1 MYRET
6 QSAKNQRLSKKTVI
20 SVIVVIV
27 IVASLY
33 ITRFFE
39 YDIANR
45 RSAMTEYAVA
55 MRQGSQYLATEMRA
69 YAATGD
75 NVHYDNY
82 QNENNNVKRV
92 SNSLVALEN
101 MGLTAEETS
110 LAETVVSTSEG
121 LIPIEKKVLELVKN
135 ADGKRN
141 EEAIKLAF
149 GSEHENGVNKIADL
163 SEQLI
168 ESIKSRM
175 AVKTNIILGIGMFVQ
190 LIALISLIYVLK
202 IQKQYVNFV
211 KDEMLAPIL
220 EIEHQLSY
228 LSQGILDSEFS
239 LKEDGTEI
247 GKMIGAIKETKSF
260 LHDIIG
266 DISEDMARLAD
277 GDVSFNV
284 EGNYVGQ
291 FEEIRISMQTTIDNL
306 NDIFN
311 SIGLTSGQVASGA
324 SQMAMSAQELAESS
338 TEEAGAVSDISEA
351 IDSLRKGILHTE
363 EMTKK
368 AEQVAKEAGG
378 VLMAGKEKMDEL
390 DKAMELIKDCTS
402 KVVENTESIKAI
414 SAQTGLLALNAAIEA
429 ARAGTAGKGFAVVA
443 DEVKK
448 LASDS
453 ERVTAATDELVRKTI
468 EAVEVG
474 MALSSGMVSSIME
487 VGDKAGTSVGLM
499 ESVIKEVAIQSDKVS
514 EITSGVN
521 KISESAQNNAATAEE
536 TAASSE
542 EQSAQSDTLTELVGK
557 FRLKG

>member
-1 MYRET
+1 
-6 QSAKNQRLSKKTVI
+6 
-20 SVIVVIV
+20 
-27 IVASLY
+27 
-33 ITRFFE
+33 
-39 YDIANR
+39 
-45 RSAMTEYAVA
+45 
-55 MRQGSQYLATEMRA
+55 
-69 YAATGD
+69 
-75 NVHYDNY
+75 
-82 QNENNNVKRV
+82 
-92 SNSLVALEN
+92 
-101 MGLTAEETS
+101 
-110 LAETVVSTSEG
+110 
-121 LIPIEKKVLELVKN
+121 
-135 ADGKRN
+135 
-141 EEAIKLAF
+141 
-149 GSEHENGVNKIADL
+149 
-163 SEQLI
+163 
-168 ESIKSRM
+168 
-175 AVKTNIILGIGMFVQ
+175 
-190 LIALISLIYVLK
+190 
-202 IQKQYVNFV
+202 
-211 KDEMLAPIL
+211 
-220 EIEHQLSY
+220 
-228 LSQGILDSEFS
+228 
-239 LKEDGTEI
+239 
-247 GKMIGAIKETKSF
+247 
-260 LHDIIG
+260 
-266 DISEDMARLAD
+266 
-277 GDVSFNV
+277 
-284 EGNYVGQ
+284 
-291 FEEIRISMQTTIDNL
+291 
-306 NDIFN
+306 
-311 SIGLTSGQVASGA
+311 
-324 SQMAMSAQELAESS
+324 
-338 TEEAGAVSDISEA
+338 
-351 IDSLRKGILHTE
+351 
-363 EMTKK
+363 MTKK

>member
-1 MYRET
+1 MHKET
-6 QSAKNQRLSKKTVI
+6 QSAKNHRLSKKTVI

-39 YDIANR
+39 YNINNR
-45 RSAMTEYAVA
+45 RSAMTNYAVE
-55 MRQGSQYLATEMRA
+55 MREGSQYLATEMRA
-69 YAATGD
+69 YAATG
-75 NVHYDNY
+75 NNSHYENY
-82 QNENNNVKRV
+82 QNENNNVRRV
-92 SNSLVALEN
+92 ANSLEALKKA
-101 MGLTAEETS
+101 GLSASETS
-110 LAETVVSTSEG
+110 LAETVASTSES
-121 LIPIEKKVLELVKN
+121 LVPIEKKVLELVKD
-135 ADGKRN
+135 AGGKRS
-141 EEAIKLAF
+141 EEAIELAF

-168 ESIKSRM
+168 GSITSRM
-175 AVKTNIILGIGMFVQ
+175 EVATNIISGIGVLVQ
-190 LIALISLIYVLK
+190 LIALFSLIYVLK
-202 IQKQYVNFV
+202 IQKQYVSFV
-211 KDEMLAPIL
+211 KDEMLAPTL

-228 LSQGILDSEFS
+228 LSKGILDSEFV
-239 LKEDGTEI
+239 LEEDETEI
-247 GKMIGAIKETKSF
+247 GRMIGAIKETKSF
-260 LHDIIG
+260 LQNIIG
-266 DISEDMARLAD
+266 NISEDMARLAD

-291 FEEIRISMQTTIDNL
+291 FEEIRTSMQATIDNL

-338 TEEAGAVSDISEA
+338 TEASGAVSDISEA

-363 EMTKK
+363 EITKK

-378 VLMAGKEKMDEL
+378 VLMLGKDKMNEL
-390 DKAMELIKDCTS
+390 DKAMELIKDCTN

-453 ERVTAATDELVRKTI
+453 ERVTAATDELVRRTI

-474 MALSSGMVSSIME
+474 MTLSSGMVDSIME
-487 VGDKAGTSVGLM
+487 VGDKAGMSVGLM
-499 ESVIKEVAIQSDKVS
+499 ESVIKEVGIQAEKVNK
-514 EITSGVN
+514 INNGVN
-521 KISESAQNNAATAEE
+521 KISESAQNNAATAQE

-542 EQSAQSDTLTELVGK
+542 EQSAQSDTLTELVGR
-557 FRLKG
+557 FRLK

>member
-1 MYRET
+1 
-6 QSAKNQRLSKKTVI
+6 
-20 SVIVVIV
+20 
-27 IVASLY
+27 
-33 ITRFFE
+33 
-39 YDIANR
+39 
-45 RSAMTEYAVA
+45 
-55 MRQGSQYLATEMRA
+55 
-69 YAATGD
+69 
-75 NVHYDNY
+75 
-82 QNENNNVKRV
+82 
-92 SNSLVALEN
+92 
-101 MGLTAEETS
+101 
-110 LAETVVSTSEG
+110 
-121 LIPIEKKVLELVKN
+121 
-135 ADGKRN
+135 
-141 EEAIKLAF
+141 
-149 GSEHENGVNKIADL
+149 
-163 SEQLI
+163 
-168 ESIKSRM
+168 M

-291 FEEIRISMQTTIDNL
+291 FEEIRTSMQTTIDNL

-542 EQSAQSDTLTELVGK
+542 EQSAQSDTLTELVGR

>member
-1 MYRET
+1 MHRET
-6 QSAKNQRLSKKTVI
+6 QSAKNQKLSKKT
-20 SVIVVIV
+20 IVSIITVMV
-27 IVASLY
+27 IVATLF

-39 YDIANR
+39 YDIANKKT
-45 RSAMTEYAVA
+45 AMIGYSVE
-55 MRQGSQYLATEMRA
+55 MRQGSQYLAAEMRA

-75 NVHYDNY
+75 TLHYDNY
-82 QNENNNVKRV
+82 QNENNNVRRV
-92 SNSLVALEN
+92 ANSLEALKKA
-101 MGLTAEETS
+101 GLSAPETS
-110 LAETVVSTSEG
+110 LAETVASTSES
-121 LIPIEKKVLELVKN
+121 LVPIEQKVLELVKN
-135 ADGKRN
+135 SGGERS
-141 EEAIKLAF
+141 EEAIELAF
-149 GSEHENGVNKIADL
+149 GNEHEAGVNKIADL

-168 ESIKSRM
+168 DSITSRM
-175 AVKTNIILGIGMFVQ
+175 ALTTNIISGIGVFIQ

-202 IQKQYVNFV
+202 LQKQYVSFV
-211 KDEMLAPIL
+211 KDEMLAPTL
-220 EIEHQLSY
+220 EIEQQLSY
-228 LSQGILDSEFS
+228 LSKGILNSEFT
-239 LKEDGTEI
+239 LEEDETEI

-260 LHDIIG
+260 LQNIIG
-266 DISEDMARLAD
+266 NISEDMARLAN
-277 GDVSFNV
+277 GDVSFDV
-284 EGNYVGQ
+284 TGDYVGQ
-291 FEEIRISMQTTIDNL
+291 FEEIKASMQATIDNL

-378 VLMAGKEKMDEL
+378 VLMLGKEKMDEL
-390 DKAMELIKDCTS
+390 DRAMELIKDCTN

-448 LASDS
+448 LAGDS

-474 MALSSGMVSSIME
+474 MTLSSGMVDSIME
-487 VGDKAGTSVGLM
+487 VGDKAGMSVGLM
-499 ESVIKEVAIQSDKVS
+499 ESVIKEVGIQAEKVNK
-514 EITSGVN
+514 INNGVN

-542 EQSAQSDTLTELVGK
+542 EQSAQSDTLTELVGR
-557 FRLKG
+557 FRLK